1 MKPNQQKKL
10 ANAYSGKSKLCGMLY
25 ISEDIDIMLRSSN
38 GKVII
43 FNTSLL
49 NPKSTRDTIGVQ
61 TMTLKGN
68 YVWSKFK
75 LLMKKCLR
83 R

>member
-1 MKPNQQKKL
+1 MKPKPTEKKL

-43 FNTSLL
+43 FLIL
-49 NPKSTRDTIGVQ
+49 H
-61 TMTLKGN
+61 
-68 YVWSKFK
+68 
-75 LLMKKCLR
+75 C
-83 R
+83 